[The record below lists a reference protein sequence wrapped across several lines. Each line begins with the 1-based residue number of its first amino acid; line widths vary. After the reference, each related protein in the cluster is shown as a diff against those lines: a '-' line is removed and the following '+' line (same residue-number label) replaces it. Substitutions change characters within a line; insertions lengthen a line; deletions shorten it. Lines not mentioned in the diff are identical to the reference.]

1 MTLSVLQMVFL
12 VSLPTVLRTSLNGCS
27 FIFSTNP
34 LFYSASQQQKR
45 EPRRGRTG
53 KTLEHINNAV
63 GIADGV
69 SGIVANG
76 VA

>member
-1 MTLSVLQMVFL
+1 MPLVSQMVSL
-12 VSLPTVLRTSLNGCS
+12 VSLPTVSRTSPRLLSSILSNLV
-27 FIFSTNP
+27 FN
-34 LFYSASQQQKR
+34 SAYQQQKR
-45 EPRRGRTG
+45 EPRRGRSG

>member
-1 MTLSVLQMVFL
+1 MPSVSQMVSL
-12 VSLPTVLRTSLNGCS
+12 VSLPTVSRTSPKLLSSILSNLV
-27 FIFSTNP
+27 FN
-34 LFYSASQQQKR
+34 SASQQQKR